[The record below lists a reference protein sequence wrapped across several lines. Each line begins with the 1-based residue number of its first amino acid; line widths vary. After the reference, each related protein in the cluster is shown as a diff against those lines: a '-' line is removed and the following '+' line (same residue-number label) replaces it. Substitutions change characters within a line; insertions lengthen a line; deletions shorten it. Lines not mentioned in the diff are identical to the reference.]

1 MCFRL
6 AQGCGK
12 RRPEESGLGANSAHL
27 GSTITI
33 TAVWWRPVFNIVP
46 VCVFRLAQACRKGGT
61 AVCRQPV
68 SKAIP
73 VCVFVLLSSV
83 EKETQTKWFGKN
95 NVHLKGKQ

>member
-1 MCFRL
+1 M
-6 AQGCGK
+6 
-12 RRPEESGLGANSAHL
+12 AHL
-27 GSTITI
+27 GVNNNM
-33 TAVWWRPVFNIVP
+33 TAVCWRPVFNIVP

-61 AVCRQPV
+61 AVCWRPV

-95 NVHLKGKQ
+95 NAHLKGKQ